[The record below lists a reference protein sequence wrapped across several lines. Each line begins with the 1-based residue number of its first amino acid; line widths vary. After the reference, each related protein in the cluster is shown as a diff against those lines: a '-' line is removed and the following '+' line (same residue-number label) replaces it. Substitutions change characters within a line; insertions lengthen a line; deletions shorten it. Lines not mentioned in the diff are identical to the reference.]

1 MTYKLHTEDTAPE
14 GSKEVLGQVKQK
26 YGFIPNA
33 FGVMAESPAVIK
45 AYIALAKFLGETS
58 FTETERQ
65 IVLLAT
71 SFANGCDYC
80 MAAHSTVAQ
89 MQKVPSDIIEALRNN
104 TPIADK
110 KLEALRNFTFEVT
123 ERRGYPS
130 ETSLRDFLAAGYTQ
144 AQVLEVVLGISFKTL
159 SNYTNHLVK
168 TPLDDAFKK
177 AEWQKPAK
185 AA

>member
-33 FGVMAESPAVIK
+33 FGVMAEAPAVVK
-45 AYIALAKFLGETS
+45 SYVALAQFLGETS
-58 FTETERQ
+58 LTETERQ
-65 IVLLAT
+65 IVLLTT

-89 MQKVPSDIIEALRNN
+89 MQKVPSDIIDALRNN
-104 TPIADK
+104 TPIGDK
-110 KLEALRNFTFEVT
+110 KLEALRRFTFEVT
-123 ERRGYPS
+123 EKRGYPS
-130 ETSLRDFLAAGYTQ
+130 ETVLRDFLASGYTQ
-144 AQVLEVVLGISFKTL
+144 TQILEVVLGVSFKTL
-159 SNYTNHLVK
+159 SNYTNHLAK
-168 TPLDDAFKK
+168 TPLDEAFKK